1 MKHILLILL
10 LPILLSCGNEAAVAT
25 LPDPVP
31 DQEMQ
36 ASEKGLSLS
45 LTDDTFSGSPTVIET
60 IIQNDSSYDYN
71 FGEFYHIEVNKNNL
85 WYIITYSD
93 AIFLKNPRFK
103 DTGRTLQAGNETHQ
117 TFSVEALGVT
127 LLPGEYR
134 LVKTFLSQGES
145 FHEISIAAPFLVN

>member
-1 MKHILLILL
+1 MKHILLLLL
-10 LPILLSCGNEAAVAT
+10 LPILFSCGNEAAVAT

-36 ASEKGLSLS
+36 ASEKGLSLM

-60 IIQNDSSYDYN
+60 LVRNDSPHDYN
-71 FGEFYHIEVNKNNL
+71 FGEFYHIEINKDSL

-93 AIFLKNPRFK
+93 VVFLKNPRFK
-103 DTGRTLQAGNETHQ
+103 DTGSTLQTGNETHQ

-127 LLPGEYR
+127 LLSGEYR
-134 LVKTFLSQGES
+134 LVKSFLSQGES
-145 FHEISIAAPFLVN
+145 FHEISVAALFWVK

>member
-10 LPILLSCGNEAAVAT
+10 LPILLSCGNEATVAT

-36 ASEKGLSLS
+36 ASEKDLSLM
-45 LTDDTFSGSPTVIET
+45 LTDDTFNGSPTTIET
-60 IIQNDSSYDYN
+60 IVRNDSPYDYN
-71 FGEFYHIEVNKNNL
+71 FGEFYHIEVTKNNL

-93 AIFLKNPRFK
+93 AVFFKNPRFK
-103 DTGRTLQAGNETHQ
+103 DFGNTLQAGDEAHQ